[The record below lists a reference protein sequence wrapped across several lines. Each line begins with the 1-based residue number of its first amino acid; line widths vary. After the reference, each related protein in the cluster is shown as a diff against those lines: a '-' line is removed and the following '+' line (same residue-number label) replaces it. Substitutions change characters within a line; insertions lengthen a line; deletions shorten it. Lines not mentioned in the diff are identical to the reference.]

1 MSRVKYKKT
10 CADCEGR
17 EVKQEDIVK
26 GFEYEDGKY
35 VIFEES
41 DFEKIKSK
49 KDKNITIEKFV
60 NLSEVDPLYFDKPYY
75 VAPTGAEK
83 AFAVLLTAMEQEG
96 KAAIAKTVLGTK
108 ETLILIRAKDGQML
122 LNTLFFEEEV
132 TKNPAKEITEKGNAA
147 ELKMAKAIIE
157 GMTGEF
163 NPEEYKDEYRQKVQE
178 AMGDKFRISLAAKKN
193 PVQFVAYDIL
203 YFDGKDLTDKPLME
217 RKAALSKA
225 VTEGHNLSVSRWIE
239 KNGVAFFEL
248 AKKEN
253 LEGIVAKKKDGLY
266 HIGKRTSEWIK
277 IKVMQDEDL
286 LVLGYQPDED
296 GKVKD
301 LILGYY
307 DESGVLQCRGKVYLG
322 VSKAEQNIIADFA
335 KKNTVA
341 KPWFDKYKNVV
352 WLKPQLMGTAH
363 FMHETESGGMRQP
376 VWKGLRDDI

>member
-1 MSRVKYKKT
+1 MAYSYKGSISFGLVYIPVTLHSTIKENDIGFNMIDKKTMSRVKYKKT

-35 VIFEES
+35 VIFEDK

-75 VAPTGAEK
+75 VVPTGAEK
-83 AFAVLLTAMEQEG
+83 AFAVLLSAMEQEG

-163 NPEEYKDEYRQKVQE
+163 NPEEYRDEYRQKVQE
-178 AMGDKFRISLAAKKN
+178 AIEREIAGKEIVAPKEKGIGTVANLMDALTKSLELTQKPKTKKTT
-193 PVQFVAYDIL
+193 PKKTTA
-203 YFDGKDLTDKPLME
+203 
-217 RKAALSKA
+217 R
-225 VTEGHNLSVSRWIE
+225 
-239 KNGVAFFEL
+239 
-248 AKKEN
+248 KKE
-253 LEGIVAKKKDGLY
+253 A
-266 HIGKRTSEWIK
+266 
-277 IKVMQDEDL
+277 
-286 LVLGYQPDED
+286 
-296 GKVKD
+296 
-301 LILGYY
+301 
-307 DESGVLQCRGKVYLG
+307 
-322 VSKAEQNIIADFA
+322 
-335 KKNTVA
+335 
-341 KPWFDKYKNVV
+341 
-352 WLKPQLMGTAH
+352 
-363 FMHETESGGMRQP
+363 
-376 VWKGLRDDI
+376 

>member
-1 MSRVKYKKT
+1 MQTIERRNVSAVIFLPFEHTKGMAYSYKGSISFGLVYIPVTLHSTIKENDIGFNMIDKKTMSRVKYKKT
-10 CADCEGR
+10 CADCDGR

-35 VIFEES
+35 VIFEEK

-163 NPEEYKDEYRQKVQE
+163 NPEDYRDEYRQKVQE
-178 AMGDKFRISLAAKKN
+178 AI
-193 PVQFVAYDIL
+193 
-203 YFDGKDLTDKPLME
+203 E
-217 RKAALSKA
+217 RKIAGKEIVAPREKGVGTVANLMDALTKS
-225 VTEGHNLSVSRWIE
+225 L
-239 KNGVAFFEL
+239 EL
-248 AKKEN
+248 MQKPKTKKT
-253 LEGIVAKKKDGLY
+253 LPKKTTAKKK
-266 HIGKRTSEWIK
+266 E
-277 IKVMQDEDL
+277 
-286 LVLGYQPDED
+286 
-296 GKVKD
+296 
-301 LILGYY
+301 
-307 DESGVLQCRGKVYLG
+307 
-322 VSKAEQNIIADFA
+322 A
-335 KKNTVA
+335 
-341 KPWFDKYKNVV
+341 
-352 WLKPQLMGTAH
+352 
-363 FMHETESGGMRQP
+363 
-376 VWKGLRDDI
+376 